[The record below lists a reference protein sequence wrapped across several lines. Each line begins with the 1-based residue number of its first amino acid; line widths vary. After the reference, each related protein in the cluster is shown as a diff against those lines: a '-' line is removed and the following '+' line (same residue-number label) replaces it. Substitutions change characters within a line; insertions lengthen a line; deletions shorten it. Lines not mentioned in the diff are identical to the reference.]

1 MSTVGS
7 SPIGACL
14 SLSRALSQAASP
26 EDIYAAAL
34 DVLSQA
40 LGVSRASVLLFDSD
54 GVMRFKAW
62 RGLSDAYRTA
72 VEGHSPWT
80 PDTID
85 AQTIVVADVVKD
97 RSFETYRAVFAAERI
112 AALVFIPLVNAGRVI
127 GTFMLYFE
135 TPHHVSDD
143 EQQLAEVIAAEVA
156 FALARIDAEERA
168 RLNEERLRFALRA
181 AAMGTWELDLS
192 TRIVSWSD
200 SLQRIHGYDPGAF
213 DQRFVL
219 PDCLAI
225 HQVAFGEKR
234 RAVHDQIH
242 LGNKPFRICF
252 RNVFTYCQNLQTG
265 IEFTE
270 PARRTHE

>member
-1 MSTVGS
+1 M
-7 SPIGACL
+7 
-14 SLSRALSQAASP
+14 
-26 EDIYAAAL
+26 
-34 DVLSQA
+34 
-40 LGVSRASVLLFDSD
+40 
-54 GVMRFKAW
+54 
-62 RGLSDAYRTA
+62 
-72 VEGHSPWT
+72 
-80 PDTID
+80 
-85 AQTIVVADVVKD
+85 VADVVKD
-97 RSFETYRAVFAAERI
+97 RSLETYRAVFAAERI

-213 DQRFVL
+213 DQRFESYEHIIHPDDRDRVL
-219 PDCLAI
+219 TAI
-225 HQVAFGEKR
+225 RWAIDG
-234 RAVHDQIH
+234 
-242 LGNKPFRICF
+242 GKP
-252 RNVFTYCQNLQTG
+252 YD
-265 IEFTE
+265 IEYRVVGGDGRVRWVE
-270 PARRTHE
+270 SKGRVEYEHGQPVRM